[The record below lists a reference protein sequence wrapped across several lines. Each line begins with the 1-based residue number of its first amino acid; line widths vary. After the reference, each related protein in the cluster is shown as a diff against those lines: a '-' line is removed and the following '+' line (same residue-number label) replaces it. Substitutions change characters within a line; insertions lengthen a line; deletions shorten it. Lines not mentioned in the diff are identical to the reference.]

1 MYNCSTELILV
12 MKRIVFLLIFLIS
25 AQLVHAQLVSWR
37 DVLDLETT
45 KSSHHIPFGTDS
57 LQYGE
62 LWLPGSE
69 DAHTSVIMIHGGCW
83 LAMYPGVKL
92 MNAMAEDLSSR
103 GFAVWNIDYRRIG
116 HPGGGYPGTFLDV
129 ANGADE
135 FIRIAETFNL
145 PKDRI
150 IAAGHSAGGH
160 LATWIALRTQLPV
173 ESDLY
178 TENPIHIDAVVSL
191 AGINDL
197 ERYAKYGASPCGEK
211 TVEQLIDAANRND
224 PFADTSPSE
233 LLPLHIPLVELSAAF
248 DSPVPPFFG
257 YHFVNDVLQTGGD
270 ADLILLQDA
279 GHYEMIYPPSRE
291 WNIVLEVFETILK

>member
-1 MYNCSTELILV
+1 
-12 MKRIVFLLIFLIS
+12 MKHTFFLLIFLLTFQS
-25 AQLVHAQLVSWR
+25 VNAQLVSWQ
-37 DVLDLETT
+37 DVLELETAAPD
-45 KSSHHIPFGTDS
+45 HHISFGPDS
-57 LQYGE
+57 TQYGD
-62 LWLPGSE
+62 LWLPDDR

-83 LAMYPGVKL
+83 LAIYPGVEL

-129 ANGADE
+129 ASGADM
-135 FIRIAETFNL
+135 FRSIADEFNL

-160 LATWIALRTQLPV
+160 LATWLALRRQISP

-178 TENPIHIDAVVSL
+178 TENPIDIDAVISL

-197 ERYAKYGASPCGEK
+197 ERYARYGASPCGEK
-211 TVEQLIDAANRND
+211 TIEQLIGLENRSE
-224 PFADTSPSE
+224 PFTDTSPSK
-233 LLPLHIPLVELSAAF
+233 LLPLDIPLVEISAAF

-257 YHFVNDVLQTGGD
+257 YHFVNDILESGGE
-270 ADLILLQDA
+270 AELILLQDA
-279 GHYEMIYPPSRE
+279 GHYEMIYPPSDE
-291 WNIVLEVFETILK
+291 WKTVLEVFETILDQ

>member
-1 MYNCSTELILV
+1 
-12 MKRIVFLLIFLIS
+12 MKHTFFLLLFLLTFQS
-25 AQLVHAQLVSWR
+25 VTAQLVSWQ
-37 DVLDLETT
+37 DVLELETAAPEY
-45 KSSHHIPFGTDS
+45 HISFGADS

-62 LWLPGSE
+62 LWLPDSE
-69 DAHTSVIMIHGGCW
+69 QAHTSVIMIHGGCW
-83 LAMYPGVKL
+83 LAIYPGVEL

-129 ANGADE
+129 ASGADM
-135 FIRIAETFNL
+135 FRSIADKFNL

-160 LATWIALRTQLPV
+160 LATWLSLRPQLPP

-178 TENPIHIDAVVSL
+178 AKNPIRINAVISL

-197 ERYAKYGASPCGEK
+197 ERYADFGSSPCGES
-211 TVEQLIDAANRND
+211 TVEQLIDAENRED
-224 PFADTSPSE
+224 PYLDTSPSE
-233 LLPLHIPLVELSAAF
+233 WLPLGVPLAELTAAF

-257 YHFVNDVLQTGGD
+257 YHFVNDILESGGE
-270 ADLILLQDA
+270 AELILLQDA
-279 GHYEMIYPPSRE
+279 GHYEMIYPPSDE
-291 WNIVLEVFETILK
+291 WKTVLNVFETILDW